1 MADEASFLGIGWS
14 FPPAFT
20 LGGAET
26 ETVSGVEDIRQ
37 SLEILFATGRGER
50 LLQEDFGTDLSRYLF
65 EEISLE
71 LIQNLTSLISDA
83 ILYHEPRIHLNNLEI
98 SEAESQSGLLLISL
112 DFTVRS
118 TNSRFNM
125 VYPFYLSEAITPGT

>member
-1 MADEASFLGIGWS
+1 MADEASFLGVGWS

-20 LGGAET
+20 LGGEET
-26 ETVSGVEDIRQ
+26 ETVSGTEDIRQ

-71 LIQNLTSLISDA
+71 LIQNLTSLVSDA